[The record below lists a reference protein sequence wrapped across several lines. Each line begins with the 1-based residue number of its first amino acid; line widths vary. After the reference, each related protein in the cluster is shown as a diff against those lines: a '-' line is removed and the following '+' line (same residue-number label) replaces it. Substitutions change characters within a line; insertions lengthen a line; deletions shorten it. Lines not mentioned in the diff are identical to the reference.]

1 MKSTRPRSRSNGK
14 PAGEPLLAGGMG
26 LNRRIRDTALLL
38 DRALTAQLTP
48 FALTMSQVRILLTL
62 KGQEFLTQRQLAARV
77 NTTESTVLVTLRVMT
92 RRGLVARRQSSD
104 DRRKYE
110 IRITAKGG
118 ALLDEVRVLM
128 REILGIA
135 FEGMR
140 PAEIHTVL
148 AAFDKISTNITRHY
162 HVAP

>member
-1 MKSTRPRSRSNGK
+1 
-14 PAGEPLLAGGMG
+14 MG

-38 DRALTAQLTP
+38 DRALTMQLVP
-48 FALTMSQVRILLTL
+48 YELTMSQVRILLAL
-62 KGQEFLTQRQLAARV
+62 NEAEFLTQRQLAARV

-92 RRGLVARRQSSD
+92 RRGIVARRQSSD

-110 IRITAKGG
+110 IRMTSKGA

-128 REILGIA
+128 REILAIA
-135 FEGMR
+135 FDGMH
-140 PAEIHTVL
+140 ASEIHAVL
-148 AAFDKISTNITRHY
+148 GAFDKIATNVTRHY

>member
-1 MKSTRPRSRSNGK
+1 
-14 PAGEPLLAGGMG
+14 MG
-26 LNRRIRDTALLL
+26 LNRRIRDIALLL

-48 FALTMSQVRILLTL
+48 HELTMSQVRILLAL
-62 KGQEFLTQRQLAARV
+62 NGQDFLTQRQLAARV

-92 RRGLVARRQSSD
+92 KRGLVGRRQSSD

-110 IRITAKGG
+110 IRITAKGET
-118 ALLDEVRVLM
+118 LLAEVRVLM
-128 REILGIA
+128 REILAIA

-148 AAFDKISTNITRHY
+148 GAFDKISANISHHY
-162 HVAP
+162 HIAP

>member
-1 MKSTRPRSRSNGK
+1 MAVSRKAVPR
-14 PAGEPLLAGGMG
+14 EPLLAGGMG

-48 FALTMSQVRILLTL
+48 FGLTMSQVRILLAL
-62 KGQEFLTQRQLAARV
+62 RDQEFLTQRQLAARV
-77 NTTESTVLVTLRVMT
+77 NTTESTVLVTLRAMAK
-92 RRGLVARRQSSD
+92 RGLTSRKQSRD

-110 IRITAKGG
+110 IRITSKGF
-118 ALLDEVRVLM
+118 ALLEEVRVLM
-128 REILGIA
+128 REILAIA

-140 PAEIHTVL
+140 PREIHTVL
-148 AAFDKISTNITRHY
+148 GAFEKISTNITQHY